1 MTQCELVVKYI
12 NDFGSITTREAFLDL
27 GCTRLPARVSDLKDR
42 GYEFSDKWEFGKNR
56 YGKKVK
62 WKRYWFRQDG

>member
-42 GYEFSDKWEFGKNR
+42 GYKFNDKWEFGKNR